1 MTIRGSSLAIIGSIA
16 AHVAAF
22 SALVYTLVPVRPPNQ
37 LMPESRVSI
46 AAQQVKRTT
55 APPSDASGEIAAE
68 NRAAAPAARQ
78 NAVPQTSAPA
88 ATITAD
94 RIAATNPDIPAAQV
108 SQQNVQAAQALPPST
123 RLTTAELPESKA
135 LASAAINSIPV
146 ADADIT
152 SVKLATSA
160 PAAVPAAKTAPDSAI
175 ATNLPLPSQLQTA
188 SLAWSGASSTT
199 VSAASLTAIAAFSQ
213 QGDLSAESQHVR
225 DGIADILS
233 AVPCARL
240 QAEFDPDTGG
250 MTLTGHIP
258 EDALRGPVL
267 SALRAQVGDAIAL
280 SDTLLI
286 LPRPQCG
293 ALAGIADA
301 GLPQSTEQLT
311 NPRVIGANGFAQNYT
326 YSHGQALQLDLSG
339 PDYDS
344 YVYVDYFVADGTV
357 VHLQPNDVVPVELLP
372 AKAPLTVGRVRGDK
386 PFLQMTVSAPFGQEI
401 AAAFATSTPLYYGLR
416 PVQEPA
422 GPYLAFIK
430 EQVALARA
438 GNPAFKGEWVYFFVT
453 TKAH

>member
-1 MTIRGSSLAIIGSIA
+1 
-16 AHVAAF
+16 
-22 SALVYTLVPVRPPNQ
+22 
-37 LMPESRVSI
+37 
-46 AAQQVKRTT
+46 
-55 APPSDASGEIAAE
+55 
-68 NRAAAPAARQ
+68 
-78 NAVPQTSAPA
+78 
-88 ATITAD
+88 
-94 RIAATNPDIPAAQV
+94 
-108 SQQNVQAAQALPPST
+108 
-123 RLTTAELPESKA
+123 
-135 LASAAINSIPV
+135 
-146 ADADIT
+146 
-152 SVKLATSA
+152 
-160 PAAVPAAKTAPDSAI
+160 
-175 ATNLPLPSQLQTA
+175 LPSQLQTA
-188 SLAWSGASSTT
+188 SLAWSGAGSTT
-199 VSAASLTAIAAFSQ
+199 VSAASLAAIAAFSQ

-326 YSHGQALQLDLSG
+326 YSDGQALQLDLSG

-357 VHLQPNDVVPVELLP
+357 VHLQPNDVVPLELLP

-401 AAAFATSTPLYYGLR
+401 AAAFATSTPLYNGLR